1 LNTNRK
7 GAALS
12 YKVERCEMKNF
23 GWWSAISISTLKVEK
38 KAKGNKDLLSNYFFF
53 CLLVFSERNQVALEL
68 IRNYI
73 TWKFIIS
80 YNF

>member
-38 KAKGNKDLLSNYFFF
+38 KAKGNKDLLSNYLSFFV
-53 CLLVFSERNQVALEL
+53 CWSLVKETKLHLN
-68 IRNYI
+68 
-73 TWKFIIS
+73 
-80 YNF
+80 